1 MTQDRVGTIES
12 YLKLFIE
19 PNTITELRA
28 FTDGGSFS
36 GVFDYDHIHT
46 MAAAAADM
54 QTSRGVY
61 FLPQPISLPPTNRIS
76 PAKTC
81 ATDVDVLQRR
91 WILID
96 VDPTRPAN
104 VSATD
109 AERAEAWR
117 VLSSVQAT
125 MAASGW
131 TNPIVASSGNGWH
144 LCYPVL
150 LPNDEATRDRVKS
163 LLAGLDQR
171 CSTPGAKVDV
181 RTYNASR
188 IWKLYGT
195 HARKGGATD
204 ERPHRLAWVT
214 TASQKSETS
223 IFGNNAA
230 LETILAAWQH
240 QDNMLANL
248 DRQRNSNNSTAIG
261 RCQSYLAKVPA
272 SVSGQGG
279 HNRAF
284 HAAMVAVE
292 GFNLSESDAILA
304 LADWNAR
311 CQPPWSERELIHKVQ
326 DARKVGTNFG
336 NLLRVNNAS
345 VANNPSTPAAA
356 RPDVYTGPDS
366 TADVLDATEE
376 DPDATAA
383 DLLALQAEVQWTWPG
398 WIQKGTITALASEP
412 GVGKTRLCADLLRRV
427 YLGLPWPD
435 GTPANLP
442 VGSRAIWIAADS
454 QWSEL
459 GALPKEFDFMP
470 EAIVL
475 NSRRSN
481 PYAGTNLDT
490 PDDLAN
496 LERRIRR
503 IQPAF
508 VFVDTCGSA
517 TDRNTTRPEEAKLFF
532 KPLAEIATRCNT
544 SIILVT
550 HLNKGGEA
558 LGRRIVGACRQ
569 VIKLD
574 CPDPE
579 AEPNK
584 RKLWVDKTNSK
595 KPLPLQVT
603 MMDSGNEYLVL
614 ASNSSET
621 DEPGTNRRRPGR
633 PSYVDNDLA
642 WLTNHL
648 TEQDGISQVK
658 PIIDAAHVIDIS
670 IDRLYR
676 AMRASSGLITESTI
690 NNRKYWTLQVAASE
704 DGEGEDGD

>member
-1 MTQDRVGTIES
+1 MTQDRAATIES

-19 PNTITELRA
+19 PGTITELRA

-36 GVFDYDHIHT
+36 GVFDYEHIHT

-61 FLPQPISLPPTNRIS
+61 FLPQPIGLPATNRIG

-81 ATDVDVLQRR
+81 ATDVDVIKRR

-125 MAASGW
+125 MTASGW
-131 TNPIVASSGNGWH
+131 ADPIVASSGNGWH

-150 LPNDEATRDRVKS
+150 LPNDDPTRDKIKS
-163 LLAGLDQR
+163 LLSGLDQR
-171 CSTPGAKVDV
+171 CSTPGAKVDT

-195 HARKGGATD
+195 HARKGGATA

-214 TASQKSETS
+214 TAAKRKDANASS
-223 IFGNNAA
+223 FGNNAA
-230 LETILAAWQH
+230 LNTILAAWQH
-240 QDNMLANL
+240 QDAALASL
-248 DRQRNSNNSTAIG
+248 DRQRGASQTDTVG
-261 RCQSYLAKVPA
+261 RCKAYLAKVPPA
-272 SVSGQGG
+272 ISGQSG
-279 HNRAF
+279 HSRAF
-284 HAAMVAVE
+284 HAAMIAVE
-292 GFNLSESDAILA
+292 GFDLSESDALVA
-304 LADWNAR
+304 MAEWNSR
-311 CQPPWSERELIHKVQ
+311 CAPEWSERELLHKIR
-326 DARKVGTNFG
+326 DARKIGTNFG
-336 NLLRVNNAS
+336 HLLAS
-345 VANNPSTPAAA
+345 KPTQPTPASRSRA
-356 RPDVYTGPDS
+356 VELYTGPERIATDVPD
-366 TADVLDATEE
+366 ADD

-427 YLGLPWPD
+427 FLGLPWPD

-490 PDDLAN
+490 VEDLSN
-496 LERRIRR
+496 LERRIKR
-503 IQPAF
+503 IEPAF

-574 CPDPE
+574 CPDPDG
-579 AEPNK
+579 EPNR
-584 RKLWVDKTNSK
+584 RKLWVDKTNAK
-595 KPLPLQVT
+595 KPTPLGVT
-603 MMDSGNEYLVL
+603 MSDHGNEYD
-614 ASNSSET
+614 ET
-621 DEPGTNRRRPGR
+621 PPGSGPAMDEPGRSQPSRRPGR
-633 PSYVDNDLA
+633 PSFIDSDKA
-642 WLTNHL
+642 WLLAHL
-648 TEQDGISQVK
+648 QAQDGVSQVK
-658 PIIDAAHVIDIS
+658 PIIDAAEAIGIS
-670 IDRLYR
+670 MDRLYR
-676 AMRASSGLITESTI
+676 AMRSDPDTITESTI
-690 NNRKYWTLQVAASE
+690 NNRKYWTLQT
-704 DGEGEDGD
+704 EGDSGDR

>member
-1 MTQDRVGTIES
+1 MTQDRAATIES

-19 PNTITELRA
+19 PGTITELRA

-36 GVFDYDHIHT
+36 GVFDYEHIHV

-61 FLPQPISLPPTNRIS
+61 FLPQPIAMPVTNRIG
-76 PAKTC
+76 PARTC
-81 ATDVDVLQRR
+81 ATDADVLKRH

-109 AERAEAWR
+109 TERAEAWR

-125 MAASGW
+125 MTASGW
-131 TNPIVASSGNGWH
+131 ADPIVASSGNGWH

-150 LPNDEATRDRVKS
+150 LPNDDPTRDKIKS
-163 LLAGLDQR
+163 LLSGLDQR
-171 CSTPGAKVDV
+171 CSTAGAKVDT

-195 HARKGGATD
+195 HARKGGATA

-214 TASQKSETS
+214 TAAKQKDSSST
-223 IFGNNAA
+223 FGNNAA
-230 LETILAAWQH
+230 LNTILAAWQH
-240 QDNMLANL
+240 QDAALASL
-248 DRQRNSNNSTAIG
+248 DRQRGSSQTDTVG
-261 RCQSYLAKVPA
+261 RCKAYLAKVPPA
-272 SVSGQGG
+272 ISGQSG
-279 HNRAF
+279 HSRAF
-284 HAAMVAVE
+284 HAAMIAVE
-292 GFNLSESDAILA
+292 GFGLSESDALVA
-304 LADWNAR
+304 MAEWNSR
-311 CQPPWSERELIHKVQ
+311 CAPEWSERELLHKIR
-326 DARKVGTNFG
+326 DARKIGTNFG
-336 NLLRVNNAS
+336 HLL
-345 VANNPSTPAAA
+345 VAAKPAQPTSTP
-356 RPDVYTGPDS
+356 RSRTVELYTGPERIA
-366 TADVLDATEE
+366 TDVPDTDDE

-427 YLGLPWPD
+427 FLGLPWPD

-459 GALPKEFDFMP
+459 GALPKEFDFLP

-490 PDDLAN
+490 VEDLAN
-496 LERRIRR
+496 LERRIKR

-574 CPDPE
+574 CPDPDG
-579 AEPNK
+579 EPNR
-584 RKLWVDKTNSK
+584 RKLWVDKTNAK
-595 KPLPLQVT
+595 KPVALGVT
-603 MMDSGNEYLVL
+603 MSDHGNEYD
-614 ASNSSET
+614 ET
-621 DEPGTNRRRPGR
+621 PPGSAPAMDEPGRNQQQRRPGR
-633 PSYVDNDLA
+633 PSFIDSDKA
-642 WLTNHL
+642 WLLAHL
-648 TEQDGISQVK
+648 QGQDGVSQVK
-658 PIIDAAHVIDIS
+658 PIIDAAEAIGIS
-670 IDRLYR
+670 MDRLYR
-676 AMRASSGLITESTI
+676 AMRSDPDTITESMI
-690 NNRKYWTLQVAASE
+690 NNRKYWTLQL
-704 DGEGEDGD
+704 EGDSGDR